1 MKTTLMIYV
10 LCLVAQILLSLS
22 IQIVSSHKDCKY
34 EKGRWLDCDPD
45 TGIQKRILRLKTYKA
60 HLPDCIKE
68 KHMERPCKKQCRY
81 IKGAWSDCVNGMRER
96 IDIIRT
102 DISSS
107 HCKAEKVVNKS
118 CRKQCTYNKTEW
130 STCEKGLKNKTLTL
144 ATNPETP
151 NSHDCEPVKNV
162 VKPCSNNSGNN
173 NNNINK
179 NNKNNVNKVKKNSN
193 KKNGNKI
200 TPE

>member
-1 MKTTLMIYV
+1 MPLSCF
-10 LCLVAQILLSLS
+10 LFFLSNFILIFFQL
-22 IQIVSSHKDCKY
+22 
-34 EKGRWLDCDPD
+34 E
-45 TGIQKRILRLKTYKA
+45 
-60 HLPDCIKE
+60 
-68 KHMERPCKKQCRY
+68 
-81 IKGAWSDCVNGMRER
+81 
-96 IDIIRT
+96 
-102 DISSS
+102 
-107 HCKAEKVVNKS
+107 
-118 CRKQCTYNKTEW
+118 CTYNKTEW

-173 NNNINK
+173 NNNNINK